1 LTLLIERS
9 FPTAAITLLNTLD
22 ISHEHSHSLQTLL
35 ANTKNNANII
45 ATAINEKLR
54 VINPVQ
60 ISYPSIRWANNL
72 THVFIGVK
80 YAPKFAS
87 PGYLEYN
94 IKNEKINLT
103 RNAIFLSAEVQEEAK
118 TIRYVA
124 NFKLFG
130 LVVEANS
137 SVEHESVGRIY
148 IILKKLIDVYWP
160 KLSDDSIPNLVVWWE
175 MKEKYPT
182 GDEDS
187 EEAPKKRKKPIKQ
200 GMILI

>member
-1 LTLLIERS
+1 M
-9 FPTAAITLLNTLD
+9 
-22 ISHEHSHSLQTLL
+22 
-35 ANTKNNANII
+35 
-45 ATAINEKLR
+45 
-54 VINPVQ
+54 Q

-80 YAPKFAS
+80 YAPKFAT

-103 RNAIFLSAEVQEEAK
+103 RNAISLSAEVQEEAK

-130 LVVEANS
+130 AVIEANS
-137 SVEHESVGRIY
+137 SIEHESVGRIY
-148 IILKKLIDVYWP
+148 IILKKSVDMLWP
-160 KLSDDSIPNLVVWWE
+160 KLSDDGIPNLVVWWE

-182 GDEDS
+182 IEDS
-187 EEAPKKRKKPIKQ
+187 EEAPRKKRKPVKQ